1 MWSIRE
7 TKGRV
12 AQVEE
17 LGRRTGLDGFAS
29 VIDFAL
35 AFALSH
41 TPGSIASV
49 DEVRELAE
57 QVRQGQGHG
66 NQEPTVRPTSD

>member
-7 TKGRV
+7 TEGRV

-17 LGRRTGLDGFAS
+17 LARRTGLDRFAS
-29 VIDFAL
+29 VIDYAL

-41 TPGSIASV
+41 TPGSIAST
-49 DEVRELAE
+49 DEVKELVE
-57 QVRQGQGHG
+57 QVRQERDGQDE
-66 NQEPTVRPTSD
+66 Q